1 MGERRKIAILGG
13 GVGAISTAFEL
24 TDYKGWQDKYEV
36 TVYTDGWRLGG
47 KGASGRNLD
56 LACRV
61 EEHGLHVWFGCYQNA
76 FHMMRKV
83 YEELSENNLAP
94 GSPLQSCF
102 DAFQPHDRIS
112 LVSQSGITWTTNFAV
127 HSGLPGDD
135 FDPNLAA
142 EGEPP
147 EPAQYILYLLDSISH
162 QFEGVSGGFLGGADR
177 GDVPAPLRAFLNL
190 LRIPFNP
197 ATGLIQAVL
206 GVARAL
212 TQIPGWHQF
221 PTHREGL
228 FGLLG
233 YFQKRLIRAME
244 HRAAFSPSAL
254 NLLYNLDLYIP
265 IIRGIIADGVLIR
278 GFEAID
284 DYTLVE
290 WLTKHGAVLAD
301 TSPIVKSI
309 HDPCFAYRDGDP
321 KHPDFAAGTAIKS
334 HFKLLFTHRGHICY
348 VMQAGMGDIVFA
360 PLYLV
365 LKNRGVKFR
374 FFHSVRELSL
384 SADRRR
390 IDAIRIDVQG
400 VEPGKAHVPVLSVK
414 GLPVWPNRPVFKD
427 STDNQDPDEEL
438 LEKELTLHYGQDFDT
453 VVLGISLGALPSI
466 CSSLIEHNQH
476 WRAMVENVKTTPTQA
491 VQIWL
496 KKSGAEMG
504 WDHGTPWPDSERALA
519 IGFIDL

>member
-24 TDYKGWQDKYEV
+24 TDYKDWQDKYEV

-190 LRIPFNP
+190 LR
-197 ATGLIQAVL
+197 
-206 GVARAL
+206 
-212 TQIPGWHQF
+212 
-221 PTHREGL
+221 
-228 FGLLG
+228 
-233 YFQKRLIRAME
+233 
-244 HRAAFSPSAL
+244 
-254 NLLYNLDLYIP
+254 
-265 IIRGIIADGVLIR
+265 
-278 GFEAID
+278 
-284 DYTLVE
+284 
-290 WLTKHGAVLAD
+290 
-301 TSPIVKSI
+301 
-309 HDPCFAYRDGDP
+309 
-321 KHPDFAAGTAIKS
+321 
-334 HFKLLFTHRGHICY
+334 
-348 VMQAGMGDIVFA
+348 
-360 PLYLV
+360 
-365 LKNRGVKFR
+365 
-374 FFHSVRELSL
+374 
-384 SADRRR
+384 
-390 IDAIRIDVQG
+390 
-400 VEPGKAHVPVLSVK
+400 
-414 GLPVWPNRPVFKD
+414 
-427 STDNQDPDEEL
+427 
-438 LEKELTLHYGQDFDT
+438 
-453 VVLGISLGALPSI
+453 
-466 CSSLIEHNQH
+466 
-476 WRAMVENVKTTPTQA
+476 
-491 VQIWL
+491 
-496 KKSGAEMG
+496 
-504 WDHGTPWPDSERALA
+504 
-519 IGFIDL
+519 